1 MWNLCLINSLEID
14 KMRSR
19 RKGFSR
25 YLVQNLISQLVVTI
39 GCDIFRWSRIDNT
52 EILK

>member
-14 KMRSR
+14 KMRGR
-19 RKGFSR
+19 IKGFSR
-25 YLVQNLISQLVVTI
+25 YLVQNLVSPLVVTSV
-39 GCDIFRWSRIDNT
+39 CDTFILSRIDNT